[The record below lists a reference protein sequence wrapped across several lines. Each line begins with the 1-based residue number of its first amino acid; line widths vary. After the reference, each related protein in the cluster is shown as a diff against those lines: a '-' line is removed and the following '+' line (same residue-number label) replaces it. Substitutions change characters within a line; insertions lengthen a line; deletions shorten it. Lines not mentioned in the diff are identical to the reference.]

1 MLIILRFTP
10 VSLPCVVLNRSG
22 TAIAKASTSSG
33 TFPSPEAKADEMLN
47 FLNQRRAWDDL
58 IIVFLKCG
66 CSGAGLTI
74 SAAMAI
80 THVAW
85 KAIRRKAAQESG
97 DRFSPPSATTND
109 LTLRCRPPECLSG
122 GHATPLQ
129 IPASSNLPD
138 R

>member
-1 MLIILRFTP
+1 
-10 VSLPCVVLNRSG
+10 
-22 TAIAKASTSSG
+22 
-33 TFPSPEAKADEMLN
+33 MLN

-85 KAIRRKAAQESG
+85 KVIRRKAAQESR
-97 DRFSPPSATTND
+97 DRFSPQNATTND
-109 LTLRCRPPECLSG
+109 LTLRCRPPECPSVR
-122 GHATPLQ
+122 HATALE

>member
-1 MLIILRFTP
+1 
-10 VSLPCVVLNRSG
+10 
-22 TAIAKASTSSG
+22 
-33 TFPSPEAKADEMLN
+33 MLN

-74 SAAMAI
+74 SAAIAI

-85 KAIRRKAAQESG
+85 KVIRRKAAEESKN
-97 DRFSPPSATTND
+97 RFLTATTTTND
-109 LTLRCRPPECLSG
+109 PPPLCHAPECNSERND
-122 GHATPLQ
+122 TPTN
-129 IPASSNLPD
+129 PASLNLLE

>member
-1 MLIILRFTP
+1 
-10 VSLPCVVLNRSG
+10 
-22 TAIAKASTSSG
+22 
-33 TFPSPEAKADEMLN
+33 MLN

-85 KAIRRKAAQESG
+85 KAIRRKAAQQSR
-97 DRFSPPSATTND
+97 DRLSPPGATTND

-122 GHATPLQ
+122 GHATALQ